1 MDRRNKNSKEILLNY
16 TGQIYF
22 EYSIPRI
29 GHRIDVLLV
38 IDSVIFILEFKVG
51 EKTYTS
57 YAIDQVTDYA
67 LDLKNFHETSQNKFI
82 APILISTM
90 AKDSLSLLEL
100 NAQEDKLLLPINT
113 NPNLLG
119 EVISKILKLFNGQTI
134 DIKNWEL
141 GKIPTYSHYC
151 RSRDG
156 SL

>member
-1 MDRRNKNSKEILLNY
+1 MNRAYYSDTISNFLKTSSAEIIGNISLANEFDLGQTQRDAWIEEIKILKEILLNY

-67 LDLKNFHETSQNKFI
+67 LDFKKLSRNKPKQIYCTYLNLDNGKRLTI
-82 APILISTM
+82 AS
-90 AKDSLSLLEL
+90 
-100 NAQEDKLLLPINT
+100 
-113 NPNLLG
+113 
-119 EVISKILKLFNGQTI
+119 
-134 DIKNWEL
+134 
-141 GKIPTYSHYC
+141 
-151 RSRDG
+151 
-156 SL
+156 